1 MLTVLLI
8 NTMTSAIVPREDV
21 SVPEGNA
28 GVLVIILLSIVQM
41 AINMK
46 LSLVPMVQLIA
57 KTENVFLIDFNY
69 VKPFEPFL
77 YLD

>member
-1 MLTVLLI
+1 
-8 NTMTSAIVPREDV
+8 MTSAIVLREDV
-21 SVPEGNA
+21 SVQEGNA

-41 AINMK
+41 ASNMK